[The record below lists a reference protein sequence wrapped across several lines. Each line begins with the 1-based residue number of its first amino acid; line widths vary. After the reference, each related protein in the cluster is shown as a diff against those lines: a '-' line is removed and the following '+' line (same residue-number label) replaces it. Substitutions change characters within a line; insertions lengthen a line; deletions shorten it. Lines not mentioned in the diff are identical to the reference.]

1 MFLETN
7 ALAYYVSD
15 GSLQVPKFATL
26 SPERMKYDPIRWRN
40 LAAKKEKKRRRK
52 GVSKFHLSKEKRK
65 KGKWAAS
72 LNPDGAEVCQR

>member
-40 LAAKKEKKRRRK
+40 LAAKKEKKRGRK
-52 GVSKFHLSKEKRK
+52 GCQSLTSQKKKEK
-65 KGKWAAS
+65 KGKWVAS
-72 LNPDGAEVCQR
+72 LNLDGAEVC

>member
-15 GSLQVPKFATL
+15 GSLQVSKFATL

-40 LAAKKEKKRRRK
+40 LAAKKEKKKEAER
-52 GVSKFHLSKEKRK
+52 GVKVSPLKRK
-65 KGKWAAS
+65 KKKRHNGRQA
-72 LNPDGAEVCQR
+72 

>member
-40 LAAKKEKKRRRK
+40 LAAKKK
-52 GVSKFHLSKEKRK
+52 K
-65 KGKWAAS
+65 KGGGKGCQSFTSQKKKGEWAAS
-72 LNPDGAEVCQR
+72 LNPDGTEVCQG